1 MKVLTY
7 IAWPVKAWRI
17 PERHV
22 QLLRERFPEIEFVH
36 VVTEHDA
43 LHAIVDVDVSFSAF
57 LSPQMVGRARR
68 LQWVHSS
75 AAAVDGLLP
84 VDDLARRKIVVT
96 NSRGIQ
102 AVPMAEQVMGGLLV
116 LARRLNATLAAQR
129 EHRWIQDE
137 LCEAEEW
144 PSMLY
149 RRAMTIVGLGTTG
162 QEIAHRAQAFGMSV
176 TGVRRR
182 PDQPRPASVQRVVGP
197 DRLADAL
204 RGCDVLVITAP
215 SGPATNRLIG
225 AEQLAL
231 LNPGA
236 IVVNVA
242 RASIVDHDAM
252 AGALGD
258 GRLGGA
264 VLDVFER
271 EPLDPSSPLWSLP
284 NVVITPHSAGFR
296 ATHWDDVT
304 DLFCDNLRRY
314 LRGEPLL
321 NVVDLEL
328 GY

>member
-17 PERHV
+17 PDRHV
-22 QLLRERFPEIEFVH
+22 RLLRERFPHVEFVH
-36 VVTEHDA
+36 VVTAQDA
-43 LHAIVDVDVSFSAF
+43 LQSIDGVDVSFSAF
-57 LSPQMVGRARR
+57 LTPQMVARARR

-84 VDDLARRKIVVT
+84 VEDLARRQIVVS

-129 EHRWIQDE
+129 EKRWIQDE
-137 LCEAEEW
+137 LCEEW
-144 PSMLY
+144 PWMLAG
-149 RRAMTIVGLGTTG
+149 RSMTIVGLGTTG
-162 QEIAHRAQAFGMSV
+162 HEIARRAHAFGMSV

-182 PDQPRPASVQRVVGP
+182 PDQPRPACVQRVVGP
-197 DRLADAL
+197 DQLAEAL
-204 RGCDVLVITAP
+204 RGCDVLVVTAP
-215 SGPATNRLIG
+215 SGLATKGMLG

-242 RASIVDHDAM
+242 RASIVDQDAM
-252 AGALGD
+252 VSALRD
-258 GRLGGA
+258 GQLGGA
-264 VLDVFER
+264 VLDVFEH
-271 EPLDPSSPLWSLP
+271 EPLEASSPLWSLP
-284 NVVITPHSAGFR
+284 NVVITPHSSGFR
-296 ATHWDDVT
+296 ASHWDDVT
-304 DLFCDNLRRY
+304 DLFSDNLSRF
-314 LRGEPLL
+314 LRGDALRNL
-321 NVVDLEL
+321 VDLDL